1 MGRWDSVVQNLK
13 SGGGGEALAN
23 EKVEKCCGQSE
34 SLCRR
39 WDNRRWGH
47 GGGVALWMPRW
58 LRLRCGAMG
67 GVLKVKLCDS
77 AETIGCGRWE
87 GVSHTRPFLTG
98 LGFETLGERCEQSG
112 RWR

>member
-1 MGRWDSVVQNLK
+1 M
-13 SGGGGEALAN
+13 
-23 EKVEKCCGQSE
+23 
-34 SLCRR
+34 RR
-39 WDNRRWGH
+39 WKSVAGKVKAGVRTGTIGDWGR
-47 GGGVALWMPRW
+47 GVGVALWMPRW

-67 GVLKVKLCDS
+67 GVVLKVKLCDS
-77 AETIGCGRWE
+77 AETISCGRWE